1 MYTGF
6 PKMAKVTRRLRKRNK
21 TRGGRRVHIAAAYN
35 FGPGNVHYFHKGNMD
50 ALDRFMQKR
59 THPVII
65 RHHSDDCIHCKRFKA
80 PWRAIEA
87 SVNPRT
93 PYSVASLDPEATSH
107 ITRKYPKYPHV
118 NGFPAVVLVDKAGV
132 PIEHTGPNTLKDV
145 QNFLRE
151 NGLELRIVPIGSDSS
166 ESASPPPSSF
176 DDYSD
181 TKNMNDDANLGAGLG
196 AAGLGAAG
204 LGAAAANST
213 DSAVSAATGTDS
225 ADSAATGADSAATGT
240 DSAATGADSAA
251 TGADSAAT
259 GADSVANDPLASFKE
274 TVSKVDNSINQKFN
288 ELTANL
294 FGTNPTEVNA
304 AGANAGEAAGANATG
319 ANAGEATG
327 ANAGEAAGA
336 NATGANATG
345 ANAATG
351 AKAPSSGGRRGK
363 GKRSRRKNKRASTRR
378 KHRK

>member
-196 AAGLGAAG
+196 AAGLGAA
-204 LGAAAANST
+204 AANST
-213 DSAVSAATGTDS
+213 DSAVSAATGT
-225 ADSAATGADSAATGT
+225 
-240 DSAATGADSAA
+240 
-251 TGADSAAT
+251 DSAAT